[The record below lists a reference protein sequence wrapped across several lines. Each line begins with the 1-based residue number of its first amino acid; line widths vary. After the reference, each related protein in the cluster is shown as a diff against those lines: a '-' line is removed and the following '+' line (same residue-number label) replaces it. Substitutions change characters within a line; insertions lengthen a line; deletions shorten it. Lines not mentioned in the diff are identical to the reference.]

1 MNSDQQF
8 LFETATAGL
17 VDYVMRYEGK
27 LMPTAFDIVYSSKL
41 HRLLSDPAT
50 HLYSEGPVY
59 LYDMLCEERG
69 MRNVIC

>member
-8 LFETATAGL
+8 LFETAIINL
-17 VDYVMRYEGK
+17 IDYVVRYENMP
-27 LMPTAFDIVYSSKL
+27 LMDAFNVVYASKL
-41 HRLLSDPAT
+41 HRLLENTQT

-69 MRNVIC
+69 MRNPVC